1 MNTSDKMR
9 SKGLK
14 ATPQRRV
21 VYDIVG
27 ELCHAS
33 IEEIITKTQETNA
46 EITVSTIYRI
56 LNSFCDHDLLAKL
69 NHPNGKTYY
78 DINMHEHQHII
89 TSEQVLI
96 DLNDPELTQFIRQRV
111 LEQIGATNQIDKI
124 SVQIM
129 TSQKQE

>member
-33 IEEIITKTQETNA
+33 IEEIITKTQETNS

-96 DLNDPELTQFIRQRV
+96 DLTQFIRQRV

-124 SVQIM
+124 TVQIM